1 VAEAKLRLGRIGF
14 DQVIGSLVE
23 PDRVLIDNPDLV
35 ERASQLTAGE
45 LRQRLESDEPTQL
58 VDIRNPG
65 EVKLGSIEGAAPIP
79 LAQLRDRLDELD
91 PESPTVVFCAG
102 GYRSSIAASLL
113 ESVGF
118 SDVSD
123 VLGGYGAW
131 MALDENP
138 ASVS

>member
-14 DQVIGSLVE
+14 DQVVGALVE
-23 PDRVLIDNPDLV
+23 PDRVLIDHAELV
-35 ERASQLTAGE
+35 ERASQITAGE
-45 LRQRLESDEPTQL
+45 LRRRLESGEPTQL

-65 EVKLGSIEGAAPIP
+65 EVNLGTIDGSALVP

-91 PESPTVVFCAG
+91 PASPTVVFCAG

-123 VLGGYGAW
+123 VLGGFGAW
-131 MALDENP
+131 MALDEEA
-138 ASVS
+138 ASV